1 MDVDVEEEEDS
12 ALQSDGGD
20 EGVGCEILGISV
32 VGNKNNESGEKD
44 GGLHT
49 SVGAKVPSPIHS
61 FSSLGG
67 GFAGLPSLTSLI
79 TRAKVGRFPHVF
91 VKLTTVPVFR
101 PLTHSPP
108 TLSPPHHSPSKNK
121 FHHRPLFQNAHT
133 YKYGKSKVEE
143 ERGRR
148 IKEEAEALRR
158 MREEELSVLLPWEHD
173 TSMVGRTAEAVSLP
187 PLPRTLMSSLY
198 GKKDKHEEEEEEER
212 YVDMDVNMFTLVKKR
227 SAEFDERVI
236 GVEAGEGVGGMAG
249 GEGETSL
256 LKVQQILRMWRMR
269 QLLKGWMRWYKFS
282 SSGDNSSAD
291 GSIVSMKAGGSSQIP
306 QRHLSLTHPLPP
318 LLECCRLG
326 RPRILRDCQTG
337 DFRGRTD

>member
-1 MDVDVEEEEDS
+1 
-12 ALQSDGGD
+12 
-20 EGVGCEILGISV
+20 
-32 VGNKNNESGEKD
+32 
-44 GGLHT
+44 
-49 SVGAKVPSPIHS
+49 
-61 FSSLGG
+61 
-67 GFAGLPSLTSLI
+67 
-79 TRAKVGRFPHVF
+79 
-91 VKLTTVPVFR
+91 
-101 PLTHSPP
+101 
-108 TLSPPHHSPSKNK
+108 
-121 FHHRPLFQNAHT
+121 
-133 YKYGKSKVEE
+133 
-143 ERGRR
+143 
-148 IKEEAEALRR
+148 

-291 GSIVSMKAGGSSQIP
+291 GSINAAAWDALESSETVKLVISEAEQTKKDLTVALDVIDKLQQENSALSHQVKNLLLQTFGLKTAAITVINSASTGGKKK
-306 QRHLSLTHPLPP
+306 REKGRKKDALLTS
-318 LLECCRLG
+318 
-326 RPRILRDCQTG
+326 
-337 DFRGRTD
+337 